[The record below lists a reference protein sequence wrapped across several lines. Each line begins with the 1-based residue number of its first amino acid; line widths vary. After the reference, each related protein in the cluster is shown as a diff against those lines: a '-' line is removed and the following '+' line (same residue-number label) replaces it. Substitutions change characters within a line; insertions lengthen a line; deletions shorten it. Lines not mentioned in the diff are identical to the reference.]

1 MGVTRIVVLASA
13 VAVRSGLRTL
23 LEAGEQVEVVD
34 EAATLGEALP
44 LPKDTDVLVAVADP
58 IGLSQLTES
67 LLDAEPLP
75 VLVLLAAQEAD
86 AAQIMAALHPRAW
99 GLLPLDASAEELAAA
114 VGALREGLFVGLP
127 SLLAPLSASLQQG
140 VRKDVRPVSGE
151 AVEMAVELLTERELQ
166 ILHLLAQGLAN
177 KQIALR
183 LGISEHTVKFHVSGI
198 YHKLGASNRTE
209 AVRLGARQGL
219 IVL

>member
-1 MGVTRIVVLASA
+1 VGVTRIVVLASA
-13 VAVRSGLRTL
+13 LAVRSGLRTL

-86 AAQIMAALHPRAW
+86 AARILAALHPRAW

-151 AVEMAVELLTERELQ
+151 AVEMAVEPLTERELQ